1 MNNFDNLKNK
11 TAAVVLNGEK
21 YNGKIDGDIIVGV
34 DGGCDITERVDIFVG
49 DKDSVQNEVKCRKQ
63 ILLNVEKDET
73 DGEPAVKYLVEKGCR
88 KINFYGV
95 TGGRLDHILA
105 NLSIMALSVQNG
117 CQVVAYCNDC
127 EIYMTNSQLSL
138 KIPQFSTISLVP
150 FTDEVHIISLE
161 GVKWQIFDEII
172 CKNSSRTI
180 SNISSSDNIRLCVDF
195 GIVMLIVNKWFFSYY

>member
-1 MNNFDNLKNK
+1 MLPPATEQFYGF
-11 TAAVVLNGEK
+11 GEK
-21 YNGKIDGDIIVGV
+21 YNGKLTAILLSALMD
-34 DGGCDITERVDIFVG
+34 GCDKTERVDIFVG
-49 DKDSVQNEVKCRKQ
+49 DKDSVRNEIKCKNQ

-73 DGEPAVKYLVEKGCR
+73 DGEAAVKYLVEKGCR

-95 TGGRLDHILA
+95 TGGRIDHILA

-161 GVKWQIFDEII
+161 SVKWQIFDEII
-172 CKNSSRTI
+172 CKKFFK
-180 SNISSSDNIRLCVDF
+180 DNFKYFIQ
-195 GIVMLIVNKWFFSYY
+195 